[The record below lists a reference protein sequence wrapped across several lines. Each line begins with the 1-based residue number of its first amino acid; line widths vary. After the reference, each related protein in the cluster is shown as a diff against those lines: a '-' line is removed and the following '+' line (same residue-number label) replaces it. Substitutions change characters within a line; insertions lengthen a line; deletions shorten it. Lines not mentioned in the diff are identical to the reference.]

1 MKICLL
7 KYKSRSSD
15 SINDV
20 MENSLIDLGHKLVDH
35 EKAEIVIAIRDFS
48 KIGKRYPDKKYIL
61 FQIEQYIGKQE
72 QVEEFY
78 AYGPAEIWGF
88 DIKNK
93 KEKYTPLGYH
103 PCLEFESQLPEDIN
117 VGFIGWMRGRR
128 SKQLSNVRNKWEDL
142 NTFDTKVRGENIS
155 RTKINLNIHF
165 YEDSMFT
172 EWGRIAYF
180 LANKQFFISEHFYCP
195 ITIPQFRTI
204 QEYDS
209 MVDCFLKYEDE
220 RKELSA
226 MANKVYK
233 RDFDMRNILKERL

>member
-15 SINDV
+15 SINSV

-35 EKAEIVIAIRDFS
+35 EEAEIVIAIRDFS
-48 KIGKRYPDKKYIL
+48 KAEHRYLDKKYIL
-61 FQIEQYIGKQE
+61 YQVEQYTGKQE
-72 QVEEFY
+72 QIEEYY
-78 AYGPAEIWGF
+78 ACRPSEIWGF

-93 KEKYTPLGYH
+93 KEIYTSLGYH
-103 PCLEFESQLPEDIN
+103 PCLKFESKLAEDID
-117 VGFIGWMRGRR
+117 VGFIGWARGRR
-128 SKQLSNVRNKWEDL
+128 NKWLSNVKNKWEDL
-142 NTFDTKVRGENIS
+142 NTYDSKIRGENIS

-165 YEDSMFT
+165 HEDSTFT

-195 ITIPQFRTI
+195 ITMPQFRTI

-209 MVDCFLKYEDE
+209 MVDYFLKYEAE
-220 RKELSA
+220 RRELA
-226 MANKVYK
+226 TVANKIYK
-233 RDFDMRNILKERL
+233 RDFDMRDILKGRL